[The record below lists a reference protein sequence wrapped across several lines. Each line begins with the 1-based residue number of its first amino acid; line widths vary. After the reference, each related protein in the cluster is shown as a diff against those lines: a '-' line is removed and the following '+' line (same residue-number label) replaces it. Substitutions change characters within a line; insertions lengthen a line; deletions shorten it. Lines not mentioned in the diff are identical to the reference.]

1 MKPSKTETIKF
12 RLTTKQKAAIYV
24 AASRENTTVTQ
35 LLRRALNK
43 YLSVTKF

>member
-1 MKPSKTETIKF
+1 MKASKTEFIKF
-12 RLTTKQKAAIYV
+12 RLTETQKAAIYR

-35 LLRRALNK
+35 LVRRALNN